1 MVGGTLN
8 RILLYNPRTEALP
21 IDTLILSTVITF
33 HNTNK
38 KISFFQKKFIELLIS
53 NYILI
58 IFLDILVVMI
68 TAEEYDFQRLEKKWQ
83 ERWDSEKIFEVKQEK
98 GKNKYY
104 VLEMYPYPSGSLH
117 MGHLRNYTIGDSVAR
132 YKRMQGFNVMYPM
145 GYDSISQ

>member
-1 MVGGTLN
+1 
-8 RILLYNPRTEALP
+8 
-21 IDTLILSTVITF
+21 
-33 HNTNK
+33 
-38 KISFFQKKFIELLIS
+38 LIS

-83 ERWDSEKIFEVKQEK
+83 KRWDSEKIFEVKQEK